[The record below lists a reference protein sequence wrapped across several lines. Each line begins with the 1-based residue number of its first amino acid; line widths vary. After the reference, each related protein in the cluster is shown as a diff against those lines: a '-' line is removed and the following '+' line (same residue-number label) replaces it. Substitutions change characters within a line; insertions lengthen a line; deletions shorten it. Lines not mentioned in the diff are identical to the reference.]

1 MQEERYLF
9 LGGHRKCGTTLLLN
23 LLDGHTGV
31 CAYPTDISVL
41 YGYFPVW
48 TASGCSDEEKLDRLD
63 QVVFGTLQKLRS
75 RHGLEDALPVET
87 MRGDFFD
94 NLDRRGLGEIDLII
108 RQIIRAYRNATRQDV
123 AERPLVVI
131 KETSS
136 EIYGLELAEKFPGAQ
151 FLGLVRDPRDNLG
164 ALRAGIDKHYRKFG
178 EEERHILASMIHRT
192 SVGLKMI
199 ERNRRVMGEKRVRS
213 LPFED
218 LVGDCERVM
227 LDVADFLGIAF
238 ERTLTSPTVMGRP
251 TTGNNYDGK
260 VFKEVTAENISKW
273 RERISAFEAKVIEF
287 HLESEMKDYGYLQAF
302 NEREQA
308 EAAAEFYKWANYEY
322 FFKDSFSAL

>member
-23 LLDGHTGV
+23 LLDGHSGL

-63 QVVFGTLQKLRS
+63 RVVFGTLHKLRS
-75 RHGLEDALPVET
+75 RHGLEDVLPVEA
-87 MRGDFFD
+87 MREEFFD
-94 NLDRRGLGEIDLII
+94 ELDPTALGEIDSII
-108 RQIIRAYRNATRQDV
+108 RQIIRSYRNATGQEV
-123 AERPLVVI
+123 AEKPLVVI

-136 EIYGLELAEKFPGAQ
+136 EIYGLELAEKFPDAQ

-164 ALRAGIDKHYRKFG
+164 ALRAGLDKHYRKFG
-178 EEERHILASMIHRT
+178 EQERHILASMIHRT
-192 SVGLKMI
+192 SVGLKMM
-199 ERNRRVMGEKRVRS
+199 ERNRKLMGETRVKS
-213 LPFED
+213 LLFED
-218 LVGDCERVM
+218 LVGNCERAM
-227 LDVADFLGIAF
+227 ADVVDFLGIGF
-238 ERTLTSPTVMGRP
+238 EQTLTGPTVMGRP

-273 RERISAFEAKVIEF
+273 RERISDFEAKVIEF
-287 HLESEMKDYGYLQAF
+287 HLESEMNEYGYLRAF